1 MDGGGRVDGQTDET
15 DGQMNGRSTNY
26 NKIFPWRLYII
37 VYIQLTVEVEV

>member
-26 NKIFPWRLYII
+26 FPWRLYII